1 MSPRQVHISLTT
13 QREGSGGRGKCTEDH
28 DTGGELRGLREAHT
42 SLHDTEG
49 MVWETRKDPHK
60 SLPSKLLPAEKAR
73 SVNRSTGND
82 SRDK

>member
-1 MSPRQVHISLTT
+1 MKQVHTNPAT
-13 QREGSGGRGKCTEDH
+13 QREGPG
-28 DTGGELRGLREAHT
+28 GLREAHT
-42 SLHDTEG
+42 SLHDAEG